1 MSSLSRFSPIF
12 LRGLP
17 LFIWMGVIFFF
28 SSLPGSEHPY
38 QITLSYYMER
48 KGAHIIEYAVL
59 MLLTVRF
66 ATAIYSR
73 ETFEKILLLAAVFSI
88 TYGVSDEFHQFF
100 VPYRGAKMSDV
111 LIDGLGAL
119 LIGASLWLIM
129 NIRYRKR

>member
-28 SSLPGSEHPY
+28 SSLPGSE
-38 QITLSYYMER
+38 
-48 KGAHIIEYAVL
+48 L

>member
-1 MSSLSRFSPIF
+1 MLCRYCKNLFKVLLPGMSSLSRFSPIF

-17 LFIWMGVIFFF
+17 LFIWMGVIFF
-28 SSLPGSEHPY
+28 
-38 QITLSYYMER
+38 
-48 KGAHIIEYAVL
+48 
-59 MLLTVRF
+59 
-66 ATAIYSR
+66 IYSR